1 MLDAAPDRRLGSP
14 TMTTGTSDQ
23 LGVPLRER
31 LRAALKPAMKARDLS
46 AVSALRSAL
55 SAIDN
60 AEAIDAGDGKA
71 GALEN
76 SALGL
81 GAAEAARRD
90 LSETEI
96 VQIVRHEIDERRT
109 AAKEYDRLGAAE
121 RRDQLTSEAD
131 VLTALL

>member
-1 MLDAAPDRRLGSP
+1 
-14 TMTTGTSDQ
+14 MTTGTSDQ